1 MQRAIHGKDVLSI
14 AGSRSPAL
22 APNAYVLLSRASVFA
37 IRLRASVL
45 PALKPHPCEG
55 GGLDRGDDLRL
66 RRTFWGENRS
76 RPLQADCSTNAGQV
90 VERRAKY
97 LPPPPLRSR
106 ACSSRSKPSTPQSGL
121 LRCSRNDDALS
132 RRDVPG
138 HDDFSLPRPCSPG
151 LTRSQYFRPPACF
164 THGLRIKSGARRW
177 DALVHC
183 YQRLADAVSP
193 HRDGHSRGKFG
204 AVSFAAT
211 AAAAICGTS
220 LPAKAQ
226 TLSGGISVQM
236 QVGSRATENSPRNGG
251 GAQTLGATTT
261 DCTAS
266 SVPINFGRVT
276 LNAAG
281 TLPVNPGGTL
291 RPIDADG
298 SVSVICIPAGN
309 PNGPGTSSVGIQIS
323 GTHGSP
329 PLLLMTLND
338 TNISQGIT
346 YNLYKSPLRTSGTAF
361 LFNDSVTATV
371 EGNSQADRTTVDLY
385 GRVGIPTYP
394 GGKPPAGM
402 YRDTLTVTL
411 FF

>member
-1 MQRAIHGKDVLSI
+1 MQRALHGKAVFGI
-14 AGSRSPAL
+14 VGSMFPAL
-22 APNAYVLLSRASVFA
+22 ASNARAFRSRASACDAQHPVPA
-37 IRLRASVL
+37 LIRLKL
-45 PALKPHPCEG
+45 YPCDG
-55 GGLDRGDDLRL
+55 GNPGRDDSLRL
-66 RRTFWGENRS
+66 RRVPWEGTVSLPSQG
-76 RPLQADCSTNAGQV
+76 CSSDRTAQSL
-90 VERRAKY
+90 ERRAKY
-97 LPPPPLRSR
+97 LVSPSLRAQR
-106 ACSSRSKPSTPQSGL
+106 PNQGCGEAGL
-121 LRCSRNDDALS
+121 LPPEQGRDRNDDTRSGRDALE
-132 RRDVPG
+132 RE
-138 HDDFSLPRPCSPG
+138 DFG
-151 LTRSQYFRPPACF
+151 LTRSPYFHRLPYF
-164 THGLRIKSGARRW
+164 MHGLRIRSGAPRW
-177 DALVHC
+177 GALIQC
-183 YQRLADAVSP
+183 YRRLANAKSRHPVLRP
-193 HRDGHSRGKFG
+193 RGKFG
-204 AVSFAAT
+204 GLLRIGATVAAL
-211 AAAAICGTS
+211 CCFP
-220 LPAKAQ
+220 LPASAQ

-236 QVGSRATENSPRNGG
+236 QVGGRATANSPRNNG

-361 LFNDSVTATV
+361 LFNDSATATV